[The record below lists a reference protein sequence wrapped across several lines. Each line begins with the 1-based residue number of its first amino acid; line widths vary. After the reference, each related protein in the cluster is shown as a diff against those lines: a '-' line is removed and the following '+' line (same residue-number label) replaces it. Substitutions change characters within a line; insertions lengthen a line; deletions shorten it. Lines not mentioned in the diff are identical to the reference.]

1 MAPATAPAVAQDPE
15 KVTEETVSQGLAA
28 VKQEAFGSS
37 VTDASDIKLV
47 VQPYLDIEAKSYTAT
62 ETEKVLH
69 VEITPKYDLLAT
81 AKDTRVDGTFSS
93 WKEPDML
100 SLPPMAAVPQI
111 FWASKAPSR
120 AAAGFPQEQGS
131 TVRSKYS

>member
-1 MAPATAPAVAQDPE
+1 MRYTAWF
-15 KVTEETVSQGLAA
+15 AA
-28 VKQEAFGSS
+28 VKLPPRTRSCSS
-37 VTDASDIKLV
+37 V
-47 VQPYLDIEAKSYTAT
+47 
-62 ETEKVLH
+62 
-69 VEITPKYDLLAT
+69 AT
-81 AKDTRVDGTFSS
+81 AKDTRVGGTFSS
-93 WKEPDML
+93 WKDPDML